1 MLELHNAGGIIGRS
15 VVPMSDLG
23 EGAGAGRPASLN
35 DVPLLA
41 VVPAGGEGGGGGGGG
56 VGGGGGGG
64 EEVGKVTVTV
74 RAWQRAALLAQ
85 REKEI
90 AGGFDAG
97 GGLGVGGDGAWMLSA
112 MATDMAREGGLITCI
127 TRVYRVSR
135 TCITHVYHARDKIF
149 FMLTHVYACIYT
161 VTQVH

>member
-15 VVPMSDLG
+15 VVPMSDLR

-41 VVPAGGEGGGGGGGG
+41 VVPAEGEGG
-56 VGGGGGGG
+56 GGGGGGG
-64 EEVGKVTVTV
+64 EEVGKVTVTA

-135 TCITHVYHARDKIF
+135 TCITHVIRF
-149 FMLTHVYACIYT
+149 FSCLLTSTHVYT
-161 VTQVH
+161 P